1 MRIGAGTGFAIITGA
16 TIVSVLLIASLVA
29 TFIRETS
36 GIEERWGSRT
46 MIERDADIT
55 NPAGDIA
62 DIPAETTDFTGPKLT
77 GSGDHD
83 NDGIPNGTETDTGVF
98 DPANPNDTGTDPA
111 NPDTDGDGVADG
123 IEIILGTDPTDPDSG
138 GLPTVIIPEPGQPTA
153 GVRLTFSVS
162 KQARLLPSGGFS
174 HYIQAPADG
183 QSAVEFRIEL
193 AVTATGAP
201 QNYTGGD
208 LATVAV
214 QDVLPRGLQRIA
226 GSAYIIRGN
235 GQREP
240 LPGQLF
246 SGYLIHITGN
256 GTYQFTFGFSATVEE
271 AGLWENVVRVYRVNF
286 PLEGATDKAIVL
298 GREVES

>member
-111 NPDTDGDGVADG
+111 NPDTDGDGLSDWEEA
-123 IEIILGTDPTDPDSG
+123 IIYETDPLKTDTDGDSVPDG
-138 GLPTVIIPEPGQPTA
+138 KDA
-153 GVRLTFSVS
+153 
-162 KQARLLPSGGFS
+162 
-174 HYIQAPADG
+174 
-183 QSAVEFRIEL
+183 
-193 AVTATGAP
+193 
-201 QNYTGGD
+201 
-208 LATVAV
+208 
-214 QDVLPRGLQRIA
+214 
-226 GSAYIIRGN
+226 
-235 GQREP
+235 
-240 LPGQLF
+240 
-246 SGYLIHITGN
+246 
-256 GTYQFTFGFSATVEE
+256 
-271 AGLWENVVRVYRVNF
+271 F
-286 PLEGATDKAIVL
+286 PLDLREQTDSNNNNVGDNADKEAALKNI
-298 GREVES
+298 G